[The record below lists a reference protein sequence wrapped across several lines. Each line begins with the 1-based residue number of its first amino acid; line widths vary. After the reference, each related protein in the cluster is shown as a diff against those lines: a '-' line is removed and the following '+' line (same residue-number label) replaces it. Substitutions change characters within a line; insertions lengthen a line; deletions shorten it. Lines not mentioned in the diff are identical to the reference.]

1 MQNWHWFLPNN
12 SKSDAKNIRKSFRT
26 KQENDWPTIWCISS
40 HTQKTKLL
48 SNSGQKD
55 QASTGN
61 EDGFMTA
68 ASSSEDKLT
77 EDETEQ

>member
-1 MQNWHWFLPNN
+1 MQKKLT
-12 SKSDAKNIRKSFRT
+12 KSFRT
-26 KQENDWPTIWCISS
+26 EQETDWPIIWCISS
-40 HTQKTKLL
+40 HTQKMKLL

-55 QASTGN
+55 QASTRN

-77 EDETEQ
+77 EEEPEQRSPTILKLLSPDL